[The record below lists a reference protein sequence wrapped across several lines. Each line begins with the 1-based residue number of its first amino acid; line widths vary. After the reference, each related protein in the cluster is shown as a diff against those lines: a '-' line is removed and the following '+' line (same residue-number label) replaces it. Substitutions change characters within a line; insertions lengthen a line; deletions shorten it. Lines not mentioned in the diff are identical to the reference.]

1 MQVKKRKAVISFA
14 DAAGLMSAD
23 GRPLSCFIIAGADG
37 KFKPA
42 TAIIT
47 GDKIIVT
54 AEGIM
59 KPAAVR
65 FVWNETAM
73 PNLVNSAGLP
83 AVPFRTDGPEWKH
96 KKS

>member
-1 MQVKKRKAVISFA
+1 MLFA

-23 GRPLSCFIIAGADG
+23 GKPLSCFTIAGADG

-42 TAIIT
+42 AAIIT
-47 GDKIIVT
+47 GDKISVT
-54 AEGIM
+54 AERIM

-65 FVWNETAM
+65 FAWNETAM

-83 AVPFRTDGPEWKH
+83 AVSFCTDRLEWKY
-96 KKS
+96 KKQ